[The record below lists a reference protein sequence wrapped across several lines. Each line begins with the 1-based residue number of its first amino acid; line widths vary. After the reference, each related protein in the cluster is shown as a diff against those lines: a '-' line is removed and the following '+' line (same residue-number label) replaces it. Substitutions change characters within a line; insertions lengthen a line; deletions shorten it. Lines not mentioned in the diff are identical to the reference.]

1 MLSQSAKDVKDMAKA
16 YYKYKAGK
24 ERTDIEIQKLATQ
37 EKDMLEEKFPET
49 SGEIEGFDW
58 GGDDDESMPQVN
70 LMSAS
75 ASAAASDDNV
85 NLLGSRKGRRK
96 LANMKAKSV
105 AIQLRRTLST
115 KQVFACWMVQNRHIR
130 F

>member
-1 MLSQSAKDVKDMAKA
+1 
-16 YYKYKAGK
+16 
-24 ERTDIEIQKLATQ
+24 
-37 EKDMLEEKFPET
+37 MLEEKFPET
-49 SGEIEGFDW
+49 SGEIEGVDW

-115 KQVFACWMVQNRHIR
+115 KQVFVCWMVQNRHIR